1 MKKIEP
7 YKNSKEARHA
17 LDNGGRFF
25 NMMTKADDGIISQA
39 ELSKVAGL
47 LGDKQKTIL
56 FFELSISELDVNA
69 RNLIFLTLDDKL
81 KVIYRK
87 YKPAELTPSEAQ
99 EKGTISS
106 NAIITGFPKLVES
119 KSDFNGFIMI
129 PIMIGSVTTFTMV
142 PIINQY
148 DVYEIKDTASAE
160 IFLIAHAKSSDKLPE
175 KRIKIAGVL
184 KALKA
189 TKTEKEASKKFLE
202 AYYYLDA

>member
-7 YKNSKEARHA
+7 YKNSKEARLA

-25 NMMTKADDGIISQA
+25 NMLTKADDGIISQV

-56 FFELSISELDVNA
+56 FFELSISELDENA
-69 RNLIFLTLDDKL
+69 RSLILLTLDDKL
-81 KVIYRK
+81 KALYRK
-87 YKPAELTPSEAQ
+87 YKPQEFTPSEAQ

-129 PIMIGSVTTFTMV
+129 PIMVGSITTFTMV

-148 DVYEIKDTASAE
+148 DVYEIKDTTSAE
-160 IFLIAHAKSSDKLPE
+160 TFLIAHAKSSKKLPE
-175 KRIKIAGVL
+175 KRIKIAGVI

-189 TKTEKEASKKFLE
+189 TRTEKEASKKFLD

>member
-7 YKNSKEARHA
+7 YKNNKEATLA

-25 NMMTKADDGIISQA
+25 NVLTKAEDGIISQA
-39 ELSKVAGL
+39 EISKVAGL
-47 LGDKQKTIL
+47 LGEKQKTIL

-69 RNLIFLTLDDKL
+69 RSRIILTLDDKL
-81 KVIYRK
+81 KALYRK
-87 YKPAELTPSEAQ
+87 YKPQEFTPLEAQ
-99 EKGTISS
+99 EKGTVSS
-106 NAIITGFPKLVES
+106 NAIITGFPKFVES

-129 PIMIGSVTTFTMV
+129 PIMVGSITTFTMV

-160 IFLIAHAKSSDKLPE
+160 TFLIAHAKSSKKLPE
-175 KRIKIAGVL
+175 TRMKVAGVL

-189 TKTEKEASKKFLE
+189 TRTEKEASKKFLD